1 MWSAPVTRAIAFAIA
16 DAFLAG
22 EWAAGELVDRAR
34 HTLGSRARWIERV
47 EETILRVY
55 LHAPTDRPRELAL
68 YVEHVL
74 GDLRDQRRLPRN
86 PPLVRRWRVPVVE
99 MVGGRW
105 PVPGIGTTQELADYL
120 GCSPNDLLWLADPK
134 SLERSAEPRLCNYH
148 YRWLPRR
155 SGVPRLIEAPK
166 PWLKK
171 LQRRVLHG
179 IVDLIPPHEA
189 AHGFRAGHSPITH
202 ARRHVGAAVVLRFD
216 LEDFFASVDA
226 GRVFGIFRT
235 SGYPEQVS
243 HLLTALCTNAS
254 ARHALGD
261 VRRASDPDRVDRLHQ
276 LRSRLATPH
285 LPQGAPTSPTIA
297 NLAAFRLDC
306 RLSGL
311 ATSLGG
317 SYSRYADDLAISGGT
332 HLAARSASIR
342 SIVRKIVEEEG
353 FRLNE
358 RKSQLM
364 TRAGRQRLTG
374 VTVNEHPNVSRAT
387 YDRLK
392 ALLHEARK
400 HGPERANRAKV
411 TNFRV
416 AVLGEISWVES
427 VNPKRGARLRMEFD
441 RVEW

>member
-1 MWSAPVTRAIAFAIA
+1 MWSAPVTREIAFAIA

-22 EWAAGELVDRAR
+22 EWVAGELVDRAR

-47 EETILRVY
+47 EATILRVY

-74 GDLRDQRRLPRN
+74 RDLRDQRRLPRN
-86 PPLVRRWRVPVVE
+86 PPLVRRWRVPNIE
-99 MVGGRW
+99 MGAGRW
-105 PVPGIGTTQELADYL
+105 PVPGITTTQELADYL
-120 GCSPNDLLWLADPK
+120 GCSPSDLLWLADPK

-179 IVDLIPPHEA
+179 IVDCIPPHEA

-202 ARRHVGAAVVLRFD
+202 ARRHVGSAVVVRFD

-226 GRVFGIFRT
+226 GRVFGMFRAA
-235 SGYPEQVS
+235 GYPEQVS

-254 ARHALGD
+254 AKHALVD
-261 VRRASDPDRVDRLHQ
+261 VGRVSDPGLIDRMHGLRL
-276 LRSRLATPH
+276 RLAAPH
-285 LPQGAPTSPTIA
+285 LPQGAPTSPAIA
-297 NLAAFRLDC
+297 NLAAYRLDC

-311 ATSLGG
+311 ATSLGA
-317 SYSRYADDLAISGGT
+317 SYSRYADDLAMSGGT
-332 HLAARSASIR
+332 HLAARSASLR
-342 SIVRKIVEEEG
+342 RTVREIVEEEG

-374 VTVNEHPNVSRAT
+374 VIVNERTNVSRAK

-392 ALLHEARK
+392 AVLHEAAV
-400 HGPERANRAKV
+400 HGPERANRAQV
-411 TNFRV
+411 PNFRA
-416 AVLGEISWVES
+416 AVHGEISWIAS
-427 VNPKRGARLRMEFD
+427 VNPRRGAKLFGAFD
-441 RVEW
+441 LVQW